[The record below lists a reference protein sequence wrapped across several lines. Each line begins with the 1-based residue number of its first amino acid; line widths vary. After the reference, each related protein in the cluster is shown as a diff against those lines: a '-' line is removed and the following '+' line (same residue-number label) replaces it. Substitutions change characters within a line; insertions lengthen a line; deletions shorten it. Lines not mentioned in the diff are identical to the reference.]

1 MKWILLTLVNRAGLV
16 DATGKAKV
24 SFYTSNP
31 TRYITGFLGRTM
43 SISQFDKNSVKPDG
57 APWYAFLWEYT
68 PEEINTLP
76 TTAYLE
82 PQSGTI
88 LSPQDYQIY
97 LEQPSVQS
105 TTAMPPT
112 ATITPPTL

>member
-43 SISQFDKNSVKPDG
+43 SISQFDKNSVQPDG
-57 APWYAFLWEYT
+57 VPWYAFLWEYT

-76 TTAYLE
+76 NQAYLE
-82 PQSGTI
+82 PESGTI
-88 LSPQDYQIY
+88 LSPQDYQIHT
-97 LEQPSVQS
+97 QQVA
-105 TTAMPPT
+105 TPP
-112 ATITPPTL
+112 ATPPTPPTL